1 MGELCTQRDLNCL
14 ADPDR
19 STRKRTLEKL
29 AKDVAAGA
37 GKPVFTAELVKRNLD
52 LLHKP
57 LLKCV
62 RDPAEKCRELS
73 VTILSALLPLVNAAD
88 VEAVAGETLAG
99 IRERIGVVPQ
109 AEESEEVRL
118 ELLRLTKAVL
128 EAQPSTVRDHVDPV
142 AAILE
147 KSSYDKFPDVKK
159 LASEVTVWLC
169 AQKEAVH
176 LKDYCPGLNKALLL
190 NLTHQ
195 QQKIRVAALQA
206 VGAVVVLNP
215 STLKEALPCV
225 AKLNLDRTHQ
235 LRQQVLHV
243 MATWLKALDR
253 GEASKILPILLH
265 GAADELEQV
274 QDTCVTLMKE
284 VGQSRTENASD
295 GGDVVALPAGLT
307 ALPLQLYPKA
317 FKGRPCLGA
326 RELVGE
332 CLEAL
337 ITHLLMELSDWSAT
351 TRVKAAAT
359 MLNVLVYAEDKIGAH
374 AEVLLMAFSKACM
387 DDESLVCEATEKC
400 IRLSGAFIS
409 AEVFV
414 SIIDSNLR
422 SSNASV
428 GSQKACLAVLAT
440 LLEGSSREDVASLL
454 PTLCDMVADME
465 LSLPEH
471 EDFQVHLLRVVL
483 ACISTGGDACAT
495 VRRRLLTFLLRLEA
509 MHVTCPLV
517 AERARGGVA
526 LLGSG
531 CGLAG
536 GEAELLEL
544 EALPVLQQ
552 ICSNAAEWRRDSLHL
567 YIFDT
572 MIRRA
577 GRALA
582 PHLAICVP
590 VFALAADH
598 NRDADVRSTLLLLLD
613 DLLRQQDLHPALTE
627 HAGALLTG
635 TVIPVCVW
643 RAGKVAAALRKGSV
657 SCLLRLVQAR
667 LVTGD
672 ALLDSLGKGFEPGPL
687 DPVLRSSMDDDDADV
702 RFMTCGLLS
711 HVFAALEGRLDDEQV
726 RNYYI
731 DLLKRMDDSNDA
743 VRIQCAAAF
752 ENFMASVPR
761 NYDSAQYD
769 YIVRGLVV
777 HLDDQNQEVRD
788 AVLPAV
794 LASASVNPTQFI
806 NIVTECRSK
815 HRVTSYCDEAIARAK
830 QLAKHSAGEL

>member
-1 MGELCTQRDLNCL
+1 M
-14 ADPDR
+14 
-19 STRKRTLEKL
+19 
-29 AKDVAAGA
+29 
-37 GKPVFTAELVKRNLD
+37 
-52 LLHKP
+52 
-57 LLKCV
+57 
-62 RDPAEKCRELS
+62 
-73 VTILSALLPLVNAAD
+73 
-88 VEAVAGETLAG
+88 
-99 IRERIGVVPQ
+99 VPQ

-726 RNYYI
+726 SCQFKRHLACVLACARQVEFMSSRERDTETKNERLQCVYACSCVCVCVCVLCRNEHEGAHASDWGGDGQVRNYYI

-777 HLDDQNQEVRD
+777 HLDDQNQEVLHSVLVMHLYYASDCLRRD
-788 AVLPAV
+788 SCKAGDRCGMQCFQ
-794 LASASVNPTQFI
+794 QFWLQ
-806 NIVTECRSK
+806 R
-815 HRVTSYCDEAIARAK
+815 
-830 QLAKHSAGEL
+830 L